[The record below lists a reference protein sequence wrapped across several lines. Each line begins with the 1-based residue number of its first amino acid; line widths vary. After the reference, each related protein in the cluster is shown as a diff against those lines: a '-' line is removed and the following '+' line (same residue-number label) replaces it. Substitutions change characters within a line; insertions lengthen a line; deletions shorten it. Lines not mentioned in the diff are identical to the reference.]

1 MAGGSTAYGASSR
14 RADKAAKLRRRA
26 RFVRSGRAEWEDYKP
41 ARPLG
46 TRDDDDADAPH
57 PRYKKN
63 YYYRSLFVR
72 SSVGTNLKRA
82 VG

>member
-14 RADKAAKLRRRA
+14 RADKAAELRRRA
-26 RFVRSGRAEWEDYKP
+26 RFVRSGRTTNLPGRQGGE
-41 ARPLG
+41 
-46 TRDDDDADAPH
+46 TTT
-57 PRYKKN
+57 PRRRHDKKN